1 MAKKRKKK
9 FIEIHSPALIKKF
22 DAINKAKKARRAA
35 AKAKK
40 PKVSALVAKIQAKAA
55 KKREELAKTKAKAS
69 SHSGVSK
76 VGSGPAELR
85 RLHKTSTNK
94 LEYLL
99 FQAWKGYRIARGQND
114 IKRLKYYAEG
124 IDKFSQELEGRP
136 DITEAQRR
144 QLKKHALP
152 FPKKPNALPR
162 YADGLWLKEKSAPGG
177 VQVISPLKIFTTK
190 P

>member
-1 MAKKRKKK
+1 MAKHSKKK
-9 FIEIHSPALIKKF
+9 
-22 DAINKAKKARRAA
+22 AA

-40 PKVSALVAKIQAKAA
+40 VIKTAHKSPKAKKSKVSALVASLQAKAA
-55 KKREELAKTKAKAS
+55 KKREELAKQRATAS
-69 SHSGVSK
+69 ARPGGKEYHGVTD

-99 FQAWKGYRIARGQND
+99 FKAWKGYRIAHGQND
-114 IKRLKYYAEG
+114 QKRLKYYADG
-124 IDKFSQELEGRP
+124 IDKFSQELETRP
-136 DITEAQRR
+136 DITEAQRKE
-144 QLKKHALP
+144 LKKHALP

-162 YADGLWLKEKSAPGG
+162 YADGLWLKDKASPGG
-177 VQVISPLKIFTTK
+177 VKILSPLQIFTRK